1 MRYFHA
7 WIECPPP
14 GWQEFQDAAWI
25 DSESIT
31 GPTPFNTGED
41 SCISKLEPSN
51 TDDFMCSNEKST
63 VDQFRLSNLISSIDS
78 LAVRRKS
85 LTNDSFDIVFED
97 SSRKTKSS
105 CNEIRFEDETSD
117 ICSKSKSTRDAD
129 GSYAIIR
136 RSSGQ
141 SGAKNIRRNVPKSPT
156 YTRSDAKMFLFIQ
169 MQLCRKES
177 LREWLRA
184 HVSHRDT
191 YQVIQM
197 FNEIVRAVE
206 YVHLQVFKL
215 CRIKNDL
222 LDVLM
227 CCLYP
232 GFDSPRFKA
241 FKYILCS

>member
-41 SCISKLEPSN
+41 SCISKIDPSN
-51 TDDFMCSNEKST
+51 SDNFMCSNEKSII
-63 VDQFRLSNLISSIDS
+63 DQFRLSNLISSIDS
-78 LAVRRKS
+78 LPVRRNS

-97 SSRKTKSS
+97 SSRKNENS

-117 ICSKSKSTRDAD
+117 ICFKSNSALDTD
-129 GSYAIIR
+129 GSCAIIR
-136 RSSGQ
+136 RPSGR
-141 SGAKNIRRNVPKSPT
+141 SIANNVRRNLPKSSN

-206 YVHLQVFKL
+206 YVHLQVL
-215 CRIKNDL
+215 TLYRIK
-222 LDVLM
+222 VIQ
-227 CCLYP
+227 LYLC
-232 GFDSPRFKA
+232 FDT
-241 FKYILCS
+241 

>member
-41 SCISKLEPSN
+41 SCLSKMEPSN
-51 TDDFMCSNEKST
+51 SDDFVGSNEKST
-63 VDQFRLSNLISSIDS
+63 IDQFPFCNQMSSFDNS
-78 LAVRRKS
+78 FSVRRKS

-97 SSRKTKSS
+97 SSQKTRNS

-117 ICSKSKSTRDAD
+117 KCSKRTSACDTD
-129 GSYAIIR
+129 GSCAIIR
-136 RSSGQ
+136 RPSNRHV
-141 SGAKNIRRNVPKSPT
+141 AKRVQRNMPKTPN

-191 YQVIQM
+191 YQTIQM

-206 YVHLQVFKL
+206 YVHLQVLKL
-215 CRIKNDL
+215 YRIT
-222 LDVLM
+222 
-227 CCLYP
+227 
-232 GFDSPRFKA
+232 FF
-241 FKYILCS
+241 